1 MRTGKGPEGGIG
13 FVSGNMREEHTSISD
28 LVAKSSN

>member
-28 LVAKSSN
+28 FSC